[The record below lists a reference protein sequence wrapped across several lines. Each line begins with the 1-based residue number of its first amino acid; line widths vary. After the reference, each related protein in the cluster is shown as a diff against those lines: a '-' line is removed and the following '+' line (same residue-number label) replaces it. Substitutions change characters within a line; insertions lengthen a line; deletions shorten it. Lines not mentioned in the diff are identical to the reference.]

1 MLKKLLLLLMV
12 FVLVMP
18 AAYAEGENTILRYA
32 VELGRKLD
40 ALAEDEAYFA
50 PYDLDEGIMNYICAY
65 GEGDHDRPIRVVGFD
80 LNEYIERLDE
90 AEDIP
95 EAALRQVLNRTP
107 AQLIQALA
115 TSYGGDPIILPSVLR
130 AGVTFAA
137 PNVKGREVWVLQYEN
152 AASIAVGWYAEN
164 DAVHMQAMF
173 LPEGSMDGD
182 DLPFTLRVIASARPA
197 LDEHAL
203 ALANELRILAANEKY
218 LDMLNL
224 ADNIRPVVRGY
235 VSEDE
240 QPRMTL
246 CALTDNA
253 YEAQGQLIQQ
263 IGYLSDVSV
272 AAVAAMQ
279 TNVIFADTEASGTG
293 MYLFLYEEGVPVIV
307 QWRGE
312 NGAYYLNAAFQPGEM
327 PFGCR
332 SAEDAS
338 AWAESIGLT
347 LNFQPLGAMLLP

>member
-1 MLKKLLLLLMV
+1 MKKLLLLLMV

-32 VELGRKLD
+32 VEMGRKLD

-50 PYDLDEGIMNYICAY
+50 PYDLDEGIMNYIRAY

-130 AGVTFAA
+130 TGVTFAA
-137 PNVKGREVWVLQYEN
+137 RNVEGREVWVLQYED

-173 LPEGSMDGD
+173 LPEGTMDSD
-182 DLPFTLRVIASARPA
+182 DLPFTLRVIAAARPA

-224 ADNIRPVVRGY
+224 ADNVRPVVRGY

-240 QPRMTL
+240 QPWMTL
-246 CALTDNA
+246 CALTEDVSITNA
-253 YEAQGQLIQQ
+253 MLFQQ
-263 IGYLSDVSV
+263 VGMLSAVSV
-272 AAVAAMQ
+272 AAVAALQ
-279 TNVIFADTEASGTG
+279 TNVIFADPEASGTG
-293 MYLFLYEEGVPVIV
+293 LYLFLYEEGVPVIV
-307 QWRGE
+307 QWHGE